1 MRWIRRLYDW
11 TLSLA
16 EKRYGLWGLFGVAFA
31 ESSFFPIPPDIL
43 LIPLCLGKPARALLV
58 AGICAVGSIAG
69 GMFGYLI
76 GSMFF
81 DAIGKPILE
90 FYHAMET
97 FTYLVGEYEKNA
109 TWIVFTAAFTPIP
122 YKAITIT
129 AGVAKISFLPFVLAS
144 AAGRSMRF
152 FLVAGLIM
160 AFGEKV
166 RNFIEKYFEVL
177 TIVFSI
183 LLIGGFLLLKKVF

>member
-1 MRWIRRLYDW
+1 MKFIRRLYDW

-16 EKRYGLWGLFGVAFA
+16 EKRNALWGLFGVAFA
-31 ESSFFPIPPDIL
+31 ESSFFPIPPDVL
-43 LIPLCLGKPARALLV
+43 LIPLCLGGPKRALLV
-58 AGICAVGSIAG
+58 AAVCSLGSIVG

-76 GSMFF
+76 GSFFF
-81 DAIGKPILE
+81 DAVGRPILE
-90 FYHAMET
+90 FYHAMAT
-97 FTYLVGEYEKNA
+97 FQYLVGEYEKNA
-109 TWIVFTAAFTPIP
+109 VWIVFTAAFTPIP

-160 AFGEKV
+160 SFGEKV
-166 RNFIEKYFEVL
+166 RAFIEKYFEVL
-177 TIVFSI
+177 TIVFSV